1 MKNKFVLAGIV
12 AALLVIG
19 IIFLL
24 RSPGKESGNKPFFE
38 MFSGSGSGE
47 QSILMQDQ
55 SPAFGEFIDQLKNGK
70 VNFVWELWAM
80 RAECKEDMTPDAC
93 DASILKF
100 IDERYTSPER
110 EKLKELFTKYFKYE
124 ATMRETAI
132 PSDLSF
138 VEKYNLVKKKRREI
152 LGNDDAELVFG
163 MEESQVEFLDVGPKL
178 IAATKN
184 LSGDE
189 RVKQYNALKKNTLGS
204 YYDAVVAR
212 EDKYQNYETEIELRN
227 ADLMKLPEAERRS
240 RTLALQEQYFGKE
253 AAEKI
258 AQAQAEEAAEQKKL
272 ADYQAKEKEF
282 LAQNASLND
291 AQKKEKLLELRIQ
304 MLGKEEA
311 EAYER
316 RQQFEQAVKEIK

>member
-1 MKNKFVLAGIV
+1 MKNKFILVGAV
-12 AALLVIG
+12 AILLIIG

-24 RSPGKESGNKPFFE
+24 RSPGKEGGNKPFFE
-38 MFSGSGSGE
+38 MFSRSGSAD
-47 QSILMQDQ
+47 QSILMQDH

-80 RAECKEDMTPDAC
+80 RAECKEDMPPDAC

-100 IDERYTSPER
+100 IDERYTSPEK
-110 EKLKELFTKYFKYE
+110 EKLKDLFSKYFKYE
-124 ATMRETAI
+124 ATMREFPI
-132 PSDLSF
+132 SSDLAF
-138 VEKYNLVKKKRREI
+138 AEKYNLVKKKRREI
-152 LGNDDAELVFG
+152 LGNDDSELVFG

-189 RVKQYNALKKNTLGS
+189 RVKQYNALKKSTLGS
-204 YYDAVVAR
+204 YYDSVVAR
-212 EDKYQNYETEIELRN
+212 EDKYQNYETEMDLRSG
-227 ADLMKLPEAERRS
+227 DLMKLPEAERRT
-240 RTLALQEQYFGKE
+240 RTVALQEQYFGKE
-253 AAEKI
+253 AADKI

-272 ADYQAKEKEF
+272 TDYQAKEKEF
-282 LAQNASLND
+282 LSQNASMSD
-291 AQKKEKLLELRIQ
+291 AQKKEKLQELRIQ

-316 RQQFEQAVKEIK
+316 REQFEQAVKNIK